1 MRNVPSCALS
11 GKAGLLSTAA
21 LVAVLSIPF
30 DNAAYAVTSNGQAAA
45 AILNPGTPALAPI
58 DDLNFGEIITSGGAG
73 TVTISTAGAPTLAGV
88 SLTGGSP
95 HQQGVMRVLGN
106 PAAQV
111 DVNIVPG
118 AYFVTNGAV
127 TMPVTAFDLGAGANN
142 PALVTIGGG
151 GTYDLN
157 IGATLGVGAGQQ
169 AGTYTGTFTVNADY
183 H

>member
-1 MRNVPSCALS
+1 MKHFCKLQESNHQ
-11 GKAGLLSTAA
+11 LLSATAIVVV
-21 LVAVLSIPF
+21 LCAVLTNSA
-30 DNAAYAVTSNGQAAA
+30 DAVTSSGQAEA
-45 AILNPGTPALAPI
+45 AIISLTTPALSPI
-58 DDLNFGEIITSGGAG
+58 DNLNFGEIITSGGPG
-73 TVTISTAGAPTLAGV
+73 TVTISTAGAPTLSGV

-95 HQQGVMRVLGN
+95 HQQGVMRILGN
-106 PAAQV
+106 PSAQV

-157 IGATLGVGAGQQ
+157 IGATLGVSAGQQ

-183 H
+183 N

>member
-1 MRNVPSCALS
+1 MRNVPSHTLL
-11 GKAGLLSTAA
+11 GRAGLLRTAT
-21 LVAVLSIPF
+21 LITVLSVPF
-30 DNAAYAVTSNGQAAA
+30 ANPASAVTSNGQAEAV
-45 AILNPGTPALAPI
+45 ILNPGAPALAPI

-73 TVTISTAGAPTLAGV
+73 TVTISPAGAPTLTGV

-95 HQQGVMRVLGN
+95 HQQGVMRILGN

-127 TMPVTAFDLGAGANN
+127 TMPVTSFDLGAGANN

-183 H
+183 N